1 MNKWKLRIGYSIR
14 KCYAGTYLLQS
25 PETEY
30 LICISPNSR
39 LFFFFS
45 QNLDLYF
52 KCGGVCVF
60 VFSLPISNL
69 ELPHL
74 GISTLFHKCC
84 YFLCTDLESNRF
96 GILLIS
102 SLEKQQYSVYEKYA
116 LARDDTLTSPNPQNR
131 NRLDLLQLSKRN
143 NCIYILEH
151 VGDHVLCMWLGIS
164 VIPLFGEETEEL
176 SSTGVVTNKL
186 QVEDNRRINTCC

>member
-1 MNKWKLRIGYSIR
+1 MLCRYILTAVSR
-14 KCYAGTYLLQS
+14 DRVF
-25 PETEY
+25 
-30 LICISPNSR
+30 ICVSPNSR

-45 QNLDLYF
+45 SKSRFIF
-52 KCGGVCVF
+52 KMWWCVCVF
-60 VFSLPISNL
+60 IFSLLISNL
-69 ELPHL
+69 ELPHS

-143 NCIYILEH
+143 KCIYILEH
-151 VGDHVLCMWLGIS
+151 VLCMWLVS
-164 VIPLFGEETEEL
+164 
-176 SSTGVVTNKL
+176 
-186 QVEDNRRINTCC
+186 